1 MTDVD
6 QLQDLIR
13 NFLRDPFGAT
23 GEQAP
28 GWIPAADIEETDDA
42 YILELDVPG
51 LKREDV
57 NIELRDSEVRI
68 KGEIKEKERTGLL
81 RRQTRRVGQF
91 EFGMTLP
98 GNINPDRACHRRSE
112 IARAYSTSRQRCL
125 REGARCRVR
134 FLSFCAPR
142 LAVAKVRLSA
152 WWVAL
157 WGWVVPSINHTTV
170 GRGGGRWPSFRR
182 VALRSRSRLGRS
194 RPGGAMYGSA
204 PAHCWIHCGGSF
216 RSGRP

>member
-1 MTDVD
+1 MTTVPTRRFRQPATTHSRRNEPITDVE

-28 GWIPAADIEETDDA
+28 GWVPAADIEETDDA

-57 NIELRDSEVRI
+57 NIELRDNEVRI

-81 RRQTRRVGQF
+81 RRQTRRVGRF

-98 GNINPDRACHRRSE
+98 GDINPDSVDA
-112 IARAYSTSRQRCL
+112 TL
-125 REGARCRVR
+125 RHGV
-134 FLSFCAPR
+134 LT
-142 LAVAKVRLSA
+142 VRLGKATASQPRQ
-152 WWVAL
+152 VE
-157 WGWVVPSINHTTV
+157 VKD
-170 GRGGGRWPSFRR
+170 
-182 VALRSRSRLGRS
+182 
-194 RPGGAMYGSA
+194 
-204 PAHCWIHCGGSF
+204 
-216 RSGRP
+216 

>member
-1 MTDVD
+1 MTTAPTRRFRQPATTHSRRNEPITDIE

-13 NFLRDPFGAT
+13 SFLRDPFGAT

-57 NIELRDSEVRI
+57 NIELRDNEVRI

-98 GNINPDRACHRRSE
+98 GDINPDRVDA
-112 IARAYSTSRQRCL
+112 TL
-125 REGARCRVR
+125 RDGV
-134 FLSFCAPR
+134 LT
-142 LAVAKVRLSA
+142 VRLGKATASQPRQ
-152 WWVAL
+152 VE
-157 WGWVVPSINHTTV
+157 VKD
-170 GRGGGRWPSFRR
+170 
-182 VALRSRSRLGRS
+182 
-194 RPGGAMYGSA
+194 
-204 PAHCWIHCGGSF
+204 
-216 RSGRP
+216 